1 MSLKNHHLHLYKGRV
16 AFHVEG
22 RGGGMSFSSQFW
34 RGVPKISANVTEGIR
49 GGHHKSFNDK
59 KKLLLP
65 SSLQGSLCVTRR
77 LG

>member
-1 MSLKNHHLHLYKGRV
+1 
-16 AFHVEG
+16 
-22 RGGGMSFSSQFW
+22 MSFSSQFFFGG
-34 RGVPKISANVTEGIR
+34 GVPKISANATEGIR

-59 KKLLLP
+59 KNRLLP